1 LRALR
6 ILFLSWRDI
15 RNPAA
20 GGAEVF
26 MHEVGRRWVDKGHV
40 VTVFTARYKGCRS
53 IEYVDG
59 IRVIRRGN
67 GLTVY
72 ILAWIYCRRLYDNY
86 DIIVEVKDG
95 GLPWLSRKYSNMP
108 VVGVIHQTGRS
119 FDEFNLRDSTWFYE
133 LPPMLSLVAY
143 VIEPLLLR
151 YYRGLPIVAVSEST
165 ANDLVALG
173 LSGEDIHI
181 VHGGTALGVHHIPK
195 KENNPTLIYVGRLK
209 NSKRVHDI
217 ISAAAIVRNSVPD
230 VKLWIIGKG
239 DNSYLQKLKRLVR
252 LFDLEGNVRFYGRVS
267 ESEKVS
273 LLRRAH
279 VIVIASIREG
289 WGLVVTEAN
298 AYGVPAVGYD
308 VAGLRDAVR
317 NGETGLLAKSGDVQ
331 ALAEDLV
338 RVLHNPQLWQLLSQN
353 SIEFSRN
360 LSWDRTAKEFLRV
373 LTHVVNHCSSEDPA

>member
-1 LRALR
+1 MR

-26 MHEVGRRWVDKGHV
+26 MHEVGRRWVDEGHI
-40 VTVFTARYKGCRS
+40 VTVFTARYKGCPHA
-53 IEYVDG
+53 EYVDG

-67 GLTVY
+67 KLTVY
-72 ILAWIYCRRLYDNY
+72 LLAWIYCGRFRDNY

-95 GLPWLSRKYSNMP
+95 GLPWFSKKYATMP
-108 VVGVIHQTGRS
+108 VVGLIHQTGRS

-133 LPPMLSLVAY
+133 VPPILSLVAY
-143 VIEPLLLR
+143 VIEPMLLR
-151 YYRGLPIVAVSEST
+151 YYRDLPIVTVSEST
-165 ANDLVALG
+165 AKDLIALG

-181 VHGGTALGVHHIPK
+181 VHGGTALGVNEIPK
-195 KENNPTLIYVGRLK
+195 KENNPILIYVGRLT
-209 NSKRVHDI
+209 NSKRVHEI

-230 VKLWIIGKG
+230 VKLWIVGEG
-239 DNSYLQKLKRLVR
+239 DNSYLQKLKRLVK

-267 ESEKVS
+267 ESKKVS

-279 VIVIASIREG
+279 VIVVASIREG
-289 WGLVVTEAN
+289 WGLVVIEAN

-317 NGETGLLAKSGDVQ
+317 NGQTGLLAKSGDVQ
-331 ALAEDLV
+331 ALAEGLV
-338 RVLHNPQLWQLLSQN
+338 RVLRNPQLWQLLAKN
-353 SIEFSRN
+353 SIEFSKN
-360 LSWDRTAKEFLRV
+360 LSWDRTAKEFMRV
-373 LTHVVNHCSSEDPA
+373 LTHVVNHCGSEE